1 MVVLRGLEYGC
12 RTIIV
17 VAVVCHWYTC
27 ETVATDAPPAAG
39 GGALPKV
46 TRWYCTT
53 SRSTKIA
60 KWRHYF

>member
-1 MVVLRGLEYGC
+1 MVLRGLEYGC
-12 RTIIV
+12 RNIIV

-46 TRWYCTT
+46 TLLLHHVTLYQNC
-53 SRSTKIA
+53 
-60 KWRHYF
+60 